1 MNQICDGEIG
11 TSLAW
16 NRFDSLSRPRRQ
28 ALSGGRAAIRRR
40 RSVTFIPRSHHGP
53 RASGEVMDREWENG
67 RARLHESPNGPEHA
81 AVDRSVSQPVT
92 GTSTSRAR
100 VGTPLCSAEQ
110 RVCQTLVT
118 QSRGFS
124 LRHLPAPDDV
134 GPESKH
140 LGFASSCTWALF
152 ARRLCPLLAFSAPR
166 AVALLCI
173 GAASYTQ

>member
-81 AVDRSVSQPVT
+81 AVDRSVSQPSPV
-92 GTSTSRAR
+92 R
-100 VGTPLCSAEQ
+100 VLAE
-110 RVCQTLVT
+110 
-118 QSRGFS
+118 
-124 LRHLPAPDDV
+124 
-134 GPESKH
+134 PE
-140 LGFASSCTWALF
+140 LG
-152 ARRLCPLLAFSAPR
+152 LLS
-166 AVALLCI
+166 ALLSKEF
-173 GAASYTQ
+173 AKPW